1 MLYNWTVTGVGEQMQ
16 KGVPSRVILDAEM
29 VKPSVYVCLQVG
41 IWLKLRIKFP
51 YFKRGNPQ
59 TQVYQEY
66 GHQMELGVI
75 AIEPCSIEF
84 QMTIKKLSVNQY

>member
-1 MLYNWTVTGVGEQMQ
+1 LPILFNNLQYNNLPSFRLSNDTVVLYNWTVTGVGEQMQ

-29 VKPSVYVCLQVG
+29 VKPSVYFCLQVG

-66 GHQMELGVI
+66 GH
-75 AIEPCSIEF
+75 
-84 QMTIKKLSVNQY
+84 